1 LALVVSVIAITSIAG
16 ILTLPLLA
24 WVQAHQTVLEEFFN
38 CTAAEVGHVNK
49 TVQAELPQQCRDL
62 SWDDCQGCD
71 GDGDANPDLTKE
83 CCYCGCQVVFALETI
98 QPSVEKGLEKCCGT
112 FKKDDGTKFLLEP
125 CHDIVENFTGSFQ
138 EGAKHCKA
146 KGIESDLELVKHP
159 MMLLVSASA
168 ATSRLLQI
176 TELSKV
182 LHTSCQRALWLSPC
196 LLFFGLVAGYRWR
209 KTTRKPDAPGLAT
222 HLLA

>member
-1 LALVVSVIAITSIAG
+1 MVSVVAITSIAG
-16 ILTLPLLA
+16 ILTLPLLS
-24 WVQAHQTVLEEFFN
+24 WVQAHQAVLDEFFN
-38 CTAAEVGHVNK
+38 CTAEEVGHVNK
-49 TVQAELPQQCRDL
+49 TVQAELPQECHDL

-83 CCYCGCQVVFALETI
+83 CRYCGCQVVFALETI
-98 QPSVEKGLEKCCGT
+98 QPSVEKALQKCCGA

-125 CHDIVENFTGSFQ
+125 CHDIVENFTGSFH

-146 KGIESDLELVKHP
+146 KGIESDLKVVKHP

-168 ATSRLLQI
+168 ATTRLLQI

-182 LHTSCQRALWLSPC
+182 LHTSCHRVLWLSPS
-196 LLFFGLVAGYRWR
+196 LLFCGLAAYRWR
-209 KTTRKPDAPGLAT
+209 KTARKPDAPGLAV